1 MFPSDVYDRL
11 RSLLLQS
18 INVDPITSSA
28 VYILGEI
35 VSSKM
40 EAAQP
45 LVRLLVHH
53 GQLVTVMKALAS
65 HEISKLTYGFLRE
78 LFFDRDMMLLVC

>member
-1 MFPSDVYDRL
+1 MYKRL
-11 RSLLLQS
+11 ESLLLQS
-18 INVDPITSSA
+18 VAVRPITSSA

-45 LVRLLVHH
+45 LVRVLVHH
-53 GQLVTVMKALAS
+53 EQLVSVMKALAS
-65 HEISKLTYGFLRE
+65 HEISKLT
-78 LFFDRDMMLLVC
+78 